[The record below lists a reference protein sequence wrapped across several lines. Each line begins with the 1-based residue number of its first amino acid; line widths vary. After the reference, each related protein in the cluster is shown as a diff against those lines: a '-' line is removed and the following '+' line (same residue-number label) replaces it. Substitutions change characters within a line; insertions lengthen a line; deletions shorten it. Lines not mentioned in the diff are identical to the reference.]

1 MKEQLRKIG
10 KQTIMLYVLELHSDV
25 CQLFLNKTGKKNYM
39 SLDKKQDKGK
49 KKQEKGLLECKNVIK
64 KTSFE
69 ELKIKGKKIC

>member
-49 KKQEKGLLECKNVIK
+49 KKTGERALGM
-64 KTSFE
+64 
-69 ELKIKGKKIC
+69 